1 MVKAGTA
8 SPSAPL
14 GAGKVVARVL
24 AIVVGAY
31 AASAAAVAAGVAGLI
46 LAGVNK
52 SDAFTTCSIL
62 GFLLYVGLALW
73 AAGARRLVSMI
84 ATLLLVTAVGTA
96 IGLLPT
102 LIGGA

>member
-1 MVKAGTA
+1 MARAA
-8 SPSAPL
+8 SSPAPV
-14 GAGKVVARVL
+14 GAGKVVVRVL
-24 AIVVGAY
+24 AVVFGAY
-31 AASAAAVAAGVAGLI
+31 AASAAVVAAGVAGLI

-73 AAGARRLVSMI
+73 AAAAPRLMPLV
-84 ATLLLVTAVGTA
+84 AVFLLIMAVGA
-96 IGLLPT
+96 VVGFLPA